1 VLVSSAVTRRREMA
15 STKEAADRH
24 LRAFNDKDL
33 EQFVGN
39 ESPDIEFVIPGGIAL
54 RGHDQVREYMKL
66 LWSAFPDMQVTSDY
80 QVVTGDTAVTES
92 TYSGTHTGTLR
103 TPQGDIPATGKPV
116 HGKQVT
122 VQRVKDGQVWS
133 EHLYFD
139 QMEFLGALGLVP
151 SPSHA

>member
-1 VLVSSAVTRRREMA
+1 MT

-24 LRAFNDKDL
+24 IKAFNDKNL
-33 EQFVGN
+33 EEFVDN
-39 ESPDIEFVIPGGIAL
+39 ESPDIEFVIPGGITL
-54 RGHDQVREYMKL
+54 RGREQVREYMKL
-66 LWSAFPDMQVTSDY
+66 FWSAFPDIKVVSSY

-92 TYSGTHTGTLR
+92 TYGGTHTGTLR
-103 TPQGDIPATGKPV
+103 TPNRDIPPTGKRV
-116 HGKQVT
+116 QGRQVA

-151 SPSHA
+151 NSSHV

>member
-1 VLVSSAVTRRREMA
+1 MA

-24 LRAFNDKDL
+24 VQAFNNKDL
-33 EQFVGN
+33 EGFVNNG
-39 ESPDIEFVIPGGIAL
+39 SADIEFVIPGGITL
-54 RGHDQVREYMKL
+54 RGRDQVRDYMQIF
-66 LWSAFPDMQVTSDY
+66 WSAFPDMKVSENY
-80 QVVTGDTAVTES
+80 QVIAGDTAVTEA

-103 TPQGDIPATGKPV
+103 TPNGDIPATGK
-116 HGKQVT
+116 QVQGRQVS

-139 QMEFLGALGLVP
+139 QMEFLGALGLIP

>member
-1 VLVSSAVTRRREMA
+1 MA

-24 LRAFNDKDL
+24 VQAFNSKDL
-33 EQFVGN
+33 QEFVDN
-39 ESPDIEFVIPGGIAL
+39 ESPDIEFVIPGGITL
-54 RGHDQVREYMKL
+54 RGRDQVKEYMKL
-66 LWSAFPDMQVTSDY
+66 FWSAFPDMKISESSQVIA
-80 QVVTGDTAVTES
+80 GDTAVTES

-103 TPQGDIPATGKPV
+103 TPNGDIPATGKRV
-116 HGKQVT
+116 QGRQVA

-139 QMEFLGALGLVP
+139 QMEFLGALGLIP

>member
-1 VLVSSAVTRRREMA
+1 MA

-24 LRAFNDKDL
+24 VQAFNEKNL
-33 EQFVGN
+33 EEFVDN
-39 ESPDIEFVIPGGIAL
+39 ESPDIEFVIPGGITL
-54 RGHDQVREYMKL
+54 RGRDQVKEYMKL
-66 LWSAFPDMQVTSDY
+66 FWSAFPDMRVSENY
-80 QVVTGDTAVTES
+80 QVIAGDTVVTES

-103 TPQGDIPATGKPV
+103 TPNGDIPATGKRV
-116 HGKQVT
+116 QGRQVA

-151 SPSHA
+151 SPSHS